1 MTRMSR
7 MAVLTIVATFVM
19 TAGAALA
26 GPLPKPSSKNPE
38 AQKLIE
44 QAWKLDHT
52 DSSAEIY
59 KQGYELMEQA
69 DKLDPN
75 NNTILVEI
83 SRYYWNYGDQLPK
96 ETKEQQKINVD
107 LYAKGAVAAEK
118 ALKIKETA
126 DAHYWLAVNKAA
138 GLEFSS
144 ILTQVAAF
152 PSLYDHTDKTKKMDR
167 DYYYGA
173 SARLWSEV
181 LARVPKAAVEAVC
194 KVHDYIQEELDDM
207 DHAIK
212 TEPRFLDNYL
222 YKARFVYIYYGDKER
237 ALTLLDQELKLDPNA
252 LPDEVTANKVS
263 QRQSKELWK
272 KITGKEYPQK

>member
-1 MTRMSR
+1 MTKMRVLALLAIGSMIIMSG
-7 MAVLTIVATFVM
+7 TS
-19 TAGAALA
+19 LA
-26 GPLPKPSSKNPE
+26 GGLPKPSSQNPE
-38 AQKLIE
+38 AQKLID

-52 DSSAEIY
+52 DSSAEIF
-59 KQGYELMEQA
+59 KQCYELMEKATQ
-69 DKLDPN
+69 LDPTN
-75 NNTILVEI
+75 PTILVDL
-83 SRYYWNYGDQLPK
+83 SRYYWNYGDSLPK
-96 ETKEQQKINVD
+96 ETKEQQKTNEAI
-107 LYAKGAVAAEK
+107 YAKGAAAAEK

-144 ILTQVAAF
+144 IVAQVAAF
-152 PSLYDHTDKTKKMDR
+152 PGLYDHTDKTKKMDR

-194 KVHDYIQEELDDM
+194 KVHDYVQEELDDM

-212 TEPRFLDNYL
+212 TEPRYLDNYL
-222 YKARFVYIYYGDKER
+222 YKARFVWVYYGKKDD
-237 ALTLLDQELKLDPNA
+237 ALNLLDQDLKMDPNA
-252 LPDEVTANKVS
+252 LPEEVTANKVS
-263 QRQSKELWK
+263 QRESKALWK